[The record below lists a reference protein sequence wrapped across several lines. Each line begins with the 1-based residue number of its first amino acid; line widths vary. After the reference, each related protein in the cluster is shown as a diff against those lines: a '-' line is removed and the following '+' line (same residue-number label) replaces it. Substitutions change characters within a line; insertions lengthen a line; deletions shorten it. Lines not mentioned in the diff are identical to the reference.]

1 MKSKLREFFMVVILV
16 NVVINIP
23 LFLWFRSNLHTMV
36 EWGQGEGKGR
46 EESVFP
52 LFSWVEKE
60 WRDSLFLLAIIFFV
74 LIGGKWRD
82 EERERVFNFLMFWDP
97 LI

>member
-1 MKSKLREFFMVVILV
+1 MVG
-16 NVVINIP
+16 
-23 LFLWFRSNLHTMV
+23 
-36 EWGQGEGKGR
+36 WGNGEGKGR

-52 LFSWVEKE
+52 FFRWVEKE
-60 WRDSLFLLAIIFFV
+60 WRDSLFLWAIIFFL

-82 EERERVFNFLMFWDP
+82 EERERVFNFLMVWDP